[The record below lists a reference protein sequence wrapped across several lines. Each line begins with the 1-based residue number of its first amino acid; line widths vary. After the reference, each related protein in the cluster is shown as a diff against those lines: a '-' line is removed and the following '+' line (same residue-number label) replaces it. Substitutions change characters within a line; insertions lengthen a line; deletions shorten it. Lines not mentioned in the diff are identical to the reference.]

1 MKGYELEM
9 RKFTNKYFGGVFT
22 LVYIEKEYV
31 EMTPEGSQYVIN
43 IPIQRFVQ
51 EFEEIYGDE
60 V

>member
-1 MKGYELEM
+1 M

-22 LVYIEKEYV
+22 LVYVEKEYV
-31 EMTPEGSQYVIN
+31 EMTPEGSQYIIKV
-43 IPIQRFVQ
+43 PIQRFVQ